1 MIRRPP
7 RFTRTATLFPYTTLF
22 RSTDGRSADGGTASA
37 MGIAHGPRSPRL
49 ALFIGPAF
57 SPVAHCIEDVEQILA
72 FRGQAIFVARRPL
85 LIGVAFDHQIGR
97 AHV

>member
-1 MIRRPP
+1 MRIMDWSSDVCSSD
-7 RFTRTATLFPYTTLF
+7 L
-22 RSTDGRSADGGTASA
+22 
-37 MGIAHGPRSPRL
+37 PRL

-85 LIGVAFDHQIGR
+85 LIGVAFEHPLLFQQLEPRRDELRAEPESGR
-97 AHV
+97 ASSRERVYQYGWI